1 MLEDSLTDA
10 VNSLA
15 KQLRTFDASIRRED
29 KAIESMKIDLAAARA
44 LKSKSA
50 RDVDSLAEEV
60 ALLRLRKVEEV
71 ESKLQETISKR
82 QIANQ
87 RSQEAKDDMKR
98 EKSDLRAQYDAFLA
112 DNEDYLKELDASRLG
127 KTLEDAKKMKAK
139 FLARFPGLE
148 QREEAAISQVD
159 KITERKHKRYKQ
171 LQNVE
176 DYISWLT
183 QGKENL
189 NKEQAEVEA
198 QLAARR
204 KEHRESPEESI
215 IAADILTL
223 HHQKQTMQDKVDVLI
238 MKEMQ
243 EQQEIAKLRK
253 ALDHSVGLLYLGEL
267 PRAINGLARRALP
280 LSFSPLLI
288 FLAPLQHKALAAARR
303 DQRSKKGSRA
313 PKSTFVTGK
322 RVLACSGHLVGK
334 NFLPRLHT
342 FIIES
347 ASHQSP
353 PSLSNAR

>member
-1 MLEDSLTDA
+1 
-10 VNSLA
+10 
-15 KQLRTFDASIRRED
+15 
-29 KAIESMKIDLAAARA
+29 
-44 LKSKSA
+44 
-50 RDVDSLAEEV
+50 
-60 ALLRLRKVEEV
+60 
-71 ESKLQETISKR
+71 
-82 QIANQ
+82 
-87 RSQEAKDDMKR
+87 MKR

-148 QREEAAISQVD
+148 QREEAAISEVD

-280 LSFSPLLI
+280 LSFSPLLT
-288 FLAPLQHKALAAARR
+288 FLRLSNTRPPQPRGAIRGARKDPGLPNQLLSQVSACSLAVGIWWAKISFLDYTRLSLNPLATNRPPPSVTLANPSTNHLWLPSLGSRR
-303 DQRSKKGSRA
+303 RSKESLVERA
-313 PKSTFVTGK
+313 
-322 RVLACSGHLVGK
+322 
-334 NFLPRLHT
+334 
-342 FIIES
+342 
-347 ASHQSP
+347 
-353 PSLSNAR
+353 